1 MKKFFLF
8 ATVALVLSSCDKDE
22 PMADSSFAIKATGA
36 DYNDQC
42 AKPVVTVSGD
52 ITSFTEWTS
61 DKIWEIEGVVRVKNA
76 TLKIQPGTY
85 IKAKPLATGVATG
98 VLVITKTGTIDA
110 VGTPENPIV
119 FTSYRLLD
127 CQASPAPQ
135 PGDFGGVVFLGDAPV
150 NTGSVTNIIEGLGDQ
165 PNSADFQFGGSNAS
179 HDVGNFQYVR
189 IEYAGRKLTPDV
201 EINGLTF
208 GGVGNAG
215 LSAANTKIHHIQVS
229 FGSDDSYE
237 WFGGTVN
244 ALNLVSF
251 APEDDNFDFDWGYTG
266 SINFA
271 LALADKNSTHSLSGG
286 NPDSNGV
293 ELDND
298 AASSGNLP
306 ITRPTINHLSVIG
319 VPSTD
324 AGFYE
329 NGIHVRRNGRIA
341 LLNST
346 VSGYGVA
353 AAPNRYAIF
362 LEGTSTGTFS
372 NVGVNSWRTSPFTS
386 PSPITNVT
394 EVAGANFGMAQP
406 FFNLPSPD
414 FTGATN
420 GAFVNGTAWISS
432 WTKFNNF

>member
-8 ATVALVLSSCDKDE
+8 ATAALILSSCEKDE
-22 PMADSSFAIKATGA
+22 PMADSSFAMKATGA
-36 DYNDQC
+36 DYSNQC
-42 AKPVVTVSGD
+42 EKPVVTVSGD
-52 ITSFTEWTS
+52 ITTFTEWTS

-76 TLKIQPGTY
+76 TLKIHPGTY

-127 CQASPAPQ
+127 CAASPAPQ

-165 PNSADFQFGGSNAS
+165 PNSADFQFGGSNSS
-179 HDVGNFQYVR
+179 HDVGSFQYVR

-215 LSAANTKIHHIQVS
+215 LSAANTKIHHIQIS
-229 FGSDDSYE
+229 YGSDDSYE

-271 LALADKNSTHSLSGG
+271 LALADRNSTHSLSGG
-286 NPDSNGV
+286 NPDSNGI

-306 ITRPTINHLSVIG
+306 ITRPVINHLSVIG
-319 VPSTD
+319 VQSAD
-324 AGFYE
+324 AGSYE

-346 VSGYGVA
+346 VAGYAVD

-362 LEGTSTGTFS
+362 LEGTSTGTFN

-386 PSPITNVT
+386 PFPLTNVT
-394 EVAGANFGMAQP
+394 ENAGPNFGMVQP
-406 FFNLPSPD
+406 FFPSFD
-414 FTGATN
+414 FSGATN

-432 WTKFNNF
+432 WTKFSNF